1 MSKLN
6 SENILPK
13 NKNINKKIIV
23 NKNKALN
30 NNQKNSL
37 QNSKIKDSNDLKS
50 LMNPKFYKDKK

>member
-13 NKNINKKIIV
+13 NKNINQKIIV